1 MESTMRR
8 ESLGWRR
15 DRRFGM
21 PGFCQGK
28 YPSKG
33 MAATWAIIWL
43 AGLVASIGIVSVA
56 SADDTLPSSHNQ
68 GGALPEPIR
77 RALALPE
84 AYRGLVAAER
94 LDWNWLPP
102 ASAWY
107 RVAMENG
114 QPEFFWVDCQR
125 GEKRRLLDRGQLA
138 LQIEKITGV
147 AEDPK
152 TLNLEGVSV
161 EATEGNWDSAIVRFR
176 AAGKRWSYRPAA
188 DQLAESLNAGNLD
201 SLPAQE
207 RIVRSRGQGEETH
220 LQFTNQLQVPL
231 ELFWLPADG
240 QRVPYGRLD
249 PGQTRQ
255 QHTFEGHAWLLV
267 GAGGDPVACYVAQAG
282 GGRAVIDGNQPI
294 PKPSAGR
301 ARRQAPQPSSQ
312 SPDGRWQIELREEKA
327 WLVPVGG
334 QSDSVRESKEIPG
347 QDPGQLAL
355 AGPFRWSPDSKRW
368 AGLAREP
375 GDQRKITLIDS
386 RPDDQLQPKSR
397 EVPYDKPGD
406 KIEIAWPRLFELQ
419 EDGQVRSIPIDTK
432 LFANPWSLDDL
443 EWSSDGKRL
452 TFWYIE
458 RGHQCVRWLAVDAVT
473 GEVTVLLEETSATFI
488 DYAHKMQRRRLESS
502 GELVWMSERSGWCHL
517 DLHDAMTGARKHPIT
532 SGPWVVRGIE
542 RIDESNRQIW
552 ITAGGFHPG
561 EDPYHRHLL
570 RVGLDGSDP
579 VPITQGDGDHEWSFS
594 DDGRWILDR
603 YSRVDLP
610 PVHQLIDAESGKVV
624 LELERAEWSE
634 LLEAGWKSPERWVAK
649 GRDGQT
655 DIFGILHRPSHF
667 RDDRKYPVVEMIYA
681 GPQGAHVPK
690 GFGLHLAAQQMAELG
705 FIVVQIDGMGTSH
718 RSKAFH
724 DVCWKNLGDAGFPDR
739 RLWMEAA
746 ARKYPQIDLTRVGI
760 TGGSAGGQNALGALL
775 FHGDFYDAAVADCGC
790 HDNRMDK
797 IWWNE
802 LWMGWPIGEHYAQQS
817 NVDNAHRLQGELM
830 LIVGELDDNVD
841 PASTLQVAD
850 ALIAADKNF
859 DLLWMTGR
867 GHGAGGSAYGRRRTW
882 EFFLKHLRPETIEPV
897 SAR

>member
-1 MESTMRR
+1 
-8 ESLGWRR
+8 
-15 DRRFGM
+15 
-21 PGFCQGK
+21 
-28 YPSKG
+28 
-33 MAATWAIIWL
+33 
-43 AGLVASIGIVSVA
+43 V
-56 SADDTLPSSHNQ
+56 
-68 GGALPEPIR
+68 
-77 RALALPE
+77 
-84 AYRGLVAAER
+84 
-94 LDWNWLPP
+94 
-102 ASAWY
+102 
-107 RVAMENG
+107 
-114 QPEFFWVDCQR
+114 
-125 GEKRRLLDRGQLA
+125 
-138 LQIEKITGV
+138 
-147 AEDPK
+147 
-152 TLNLEGVSV
+152 
-161 EATEGNWDSAIVRFR
+161 
-176 AAGKRWSYRPAA
+176 
-188 DQLAESLNAGNLD
+188 
-201 SLPAQE
+201 
-207 RIVRSRGQGEETH
+207 
-220 LQFTNQLQVPL
+220 
-231 ELFWLPADG
+231 
-240 QRVPYGRLD
+240 
-249 PGQTRQ
+249 
-255 QHTFEGHAWLLV
+255 
-267 GAGGDPVACYVAQAG
+267 
-282 GGRAVIDGNQPI
+282 
-294 PKPSAGR
+294 
-301 ARRQAPQPSSQ
+301 
-312 SPDGRWQIELREEKA
+312 
-327 WLVPVGG
+327 
-334 QSDSVRESKEIPG
+334 
-347 QDPGQLAL
+347 
-355 AGPFRWSPDSKRW
+355 
-368 AGLAREP
+368 GLARES

-386 RPDDQLQPKSR
+386 RPEDQLQPKTR
-397 EVPYDKPGD
+397 EVPYAKPGD

-419 EDGQVRSIPIDTK
+419 EDGQVRSIPIATE

-458 RGHQCVRWLAVDAVT
+458 RGHQCVRWLAVDAAT
-473 GEVTVLLEETSATFI
+473 GEVTVLLEETSPTFI

-517 DLHDAMTGARKHPIT
+517 DLHDANSGARKYPIT
-532 SGPWVVRGIE
+532 SGAWVVRGID
-542 RIDESNRQIW
+542 RIDEKNRQIW
-552 ITAGGFHPG
+552 ITAGGFHSG

-570 RVGLDGSDP
+570 RVALDGSAP

-634 LLEAGWKSPERWVAK
+634 LLAAGWKLPERWVAK

-667 RDDRKYPVVEMIYA
+667 REDRKYPVVEMIYA

-690 GFGLHLAAQQMAELG
+690 GFGLHLAAKQMAELG

-746 ARKYPQIDLTRVGI
+746 AGKYPQIDLTRVGI

-817 NVDNAHRLQGELM
+817 NVVNAHRLAGELM

-841 PASTLQVAD
+841 PASTLQVVD

-882 EFFLKHLRPETIEPV
+882 EFFLKHLRPDAIDPP
-897 SAR
+897 SAQ